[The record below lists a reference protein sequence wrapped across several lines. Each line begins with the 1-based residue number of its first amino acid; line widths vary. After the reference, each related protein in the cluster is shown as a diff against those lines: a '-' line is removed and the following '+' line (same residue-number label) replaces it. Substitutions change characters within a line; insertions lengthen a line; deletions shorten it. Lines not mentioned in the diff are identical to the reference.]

1 MCFELLTYVEWINNA
16 GSDDDDDD
24 DDDYRQ
30 SSGDAGGLTVA
41 THSGCCGAFR
51 ETRILQNMVMM
62 MIVMIMV
69 VASIVMLRSMKMTMA
84 VILL

>member
-1 MCFELLTYVEWINNA
+1 MIYVAWIDNS
-16 GSDDDDDD
+16 GRYDDDDH

-51 ETRILQNMVMM
+51 ETRILQNMVMR
-62 MIVMIMV
+62 MIVMMMV
-69 VASIVMLRSMKMTMA
+69 VVSLVMLTSMKMIMA